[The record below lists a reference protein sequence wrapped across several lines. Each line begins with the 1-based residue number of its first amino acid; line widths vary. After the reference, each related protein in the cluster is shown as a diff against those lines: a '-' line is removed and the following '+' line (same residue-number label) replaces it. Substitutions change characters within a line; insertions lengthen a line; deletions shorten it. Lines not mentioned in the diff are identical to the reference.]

1 MNFRKVDDVHEALYA
16 PPSLMR
22 LPYPRSFL
30 GLLIA
35 GVVLV
40 AAPLLIGLATSA
52 HYTDRLAVTGQSALN
67 RAVQTTQASRRIAAL
82 LRDLERAAR
91 QSVILGEGSLPEHY
105 PRLRRQLSATAE
117 RLLDLP
123 FDPEQRAK
131 LDRVLDIEQAI
142 YLSLS
147 QPGKPDGSG
156 AELGPVVARFAQANR
171 LAEDIIERSDA
182 LIERESANMT
192 AIAQRAQR
200 AMFWLSAVAI
210 PLAIA
215 RIWGFSIMLARPVR
229 ELDQAIGAIGSG
241 KLSAPVEVN
250 GPRALEELGRRLE
263 WLRLELL
270 DLEQQKNRFLR
281 QVAHALK
288 TPLAAVRESTDLLA
302 ERSGRDRTET
312 ERELMAILR
321 RNGLELQRRIEDLL
335 QLGEADFR
343 RLTLNIDRIEL
354 DALFSEVR
362 QSHQLAARAKRLR
375 IEMDVAPDADYLSA
389 DPDKLRVIVDNLLS
403 NAIKHAPAATAIELF
418 ARREHEAITIGIRDQ
433 GHGIPPQDRERV
445 FDPYYQGEA
454 AASGAIKGS
463 GVGLSIVREY
473 ALAHGGKAM
482 VTDDERGGAQV
493 CVILPLLPRAV
504 NE

>member
-1 MNFRKVDDVHEALYA
+1 
-16 PPSLMR
+16 MR

-35 GVVLV
+35 GVALV
-40 AAPLLIGLATSA
+40 AAPLLIGLATSV
-52 HYTDRLAVTGQSALN
+52 HYTDRLAVTGHSALN

-91 QSVILGEGSLPEHY
+91 QSVILEQPLPAHY
-105 PRLRRQLSATAE
+105 PALRQRLSATAE

-123 FDPEQRAK
+123 FDAEQRAK
-131 LDRVLDIEQAI
+131 LDRVLEIEQAI

-147 QPGKPDGSG
+147 QPGKPAAGSAEPG
-156 AELGPVVARFAQANR
+156 AVVARFAQANR

-192 AIAQRAQR
+192 EIAQRAQR

-215 RIWGFSIMLARPVR
+215 MIWGFAIMLARPVR

-241 KLSAPVEVN
+241 NLSAPVEVN
-250 GPRALEELGRRLE
+250 GPRALEQLGRRLE

-302 ERSGRDRTET
+302 ERGARSRTDT

-343 RLTLNIDRIEL
+343 RLTLNIDRVEL
-354 DALFSEVR
+354 EALFSEVR
-362 QSHQLAARAKRLR
+362 ESHQLAARAKRLR
-375 IEMDVAPDADYLSA
+375 IEIDVAPDADYLSA

-403 NAIKHAPAATAIELF
+403 NAIKHAPAASAIDLF
-418 ARREHEAITIGIRDQ
+418 ARREHDAITIGIRDQ

-454 AASGAIKGS
+454 AASGGIKGS

>member
-1 MNFRKVDDVHEALYA
+1 
-16 PPSLMR
+16 MR

-35 GVVLV
+35 GVALV

-52 HYTDRLAVTGQSALN
+52 HYTDRLAVAGQSALN
-67 RAVQTTQASRRIAAL
+67 RAVQTTQASRRIAAV
-82 LRDLERAAR
+82 LRELERAAR
-91 QSVILGEGSLPEHY
+91 QAVIFAEPSLPSHY
-105 PRLRRQLSATAE
+105 PALREQLSATAE
-117 RLLDLP
+117 RLTNLP
-123 FDPEQRAK
+123 FDAEQRVK
-131 LDRVLDIEQAI
+131 LDRVLAIEREI

-147 QPGKPDGSG
+147 QPGKPDPAG
-156 AELGPVVARFAQANR
+156 ADPGPVVARFAEANR

-192 AIAQRAQR
+192 AIAERAQQ
-200 AMFWLSAVAI
+200 AMFWLSAAAVPVAI
-210 PLAIA
+210 AM
-215 RIWGFSIMLARPVR
+215 IWGFAAILARPVR
-229 ELDQAIGAIGSG
+229 ALDQAIGAIGSG
-241 KLSAPVEVN
+241 KLSAPVEVK
-250 GPRALEELGRRLE
+250 GPRDLEELGRRLE

-302 ERSGRDRTET
+302 ERGAHERSET

-343 RLTLNIDRIEL
+343 RLTLNIDRVEL
-354 DALFSEVR
+354 DTLFAEVR
-362 QSHQLAARAKRLR
+362 ESHQLAAHAKDLR
-375 IEMDVAPDADYLSA
+375 IEVQVAPDAGYISA

-403 NAIKHAPAATAIELF
+403 NAIKHAPAASAIELF
-418 ARREHEAITIGIRDQ
+418 ARREHEAITIGIRDE
-433 GHGIPPQDRERV
+433 GHGISPQDRERV
-445 FDPYYQGEA
+445 FDPYYHGEA
-454 AASGAIKGS
+454 SGGGGIKSS

-482 VTDDERGGAQV
+482 VADDERGGAHV
-493 CVILPLLPRAV
+493 CVILPMLPRAV